1 MFKYGKYMLVALLV
15 SGLLAVSY
23 GGCGGGSSDGTSG
36 GGNPI
41 PTNTP
46 TAPPTTDD
54 DIVIPPTNPS
64 DTGACEGDAF
74 NSSASA
80 SAREVGDF
88 LTDFFV
94 RNSNDSSMTCFCN
107 APEAGNFIFKV
118 APVFAGFMKINLEF
132 PENNDPNT
140 IVPTSF
146 SFDWTAPGCNTLE
159 LFTTQLFLSDDLIS
173 IGTLDNITE
182 IAPDQLTFTSNLSD
196 PLLSSALGNSGQ
208 NVSCDFCSI
217 DALPQCAPEL

>member
-1 MFKYGKYMLVALLV
+1 MFKYGKYMFVALLV

-23 GGCGGGSSDGTSG
+23 GGCGGGSSDDTSG
-36 GGNPI
+36 GTPN

-46 TAPPTTDD
+46 TAPPSTDD
-54 DIVIPPTNPS
+54 DVVLPPTNPP
-64 DTGACEGDAF
+64 DPGACEGDAF
-74 NSSASA
+74 NSSSTA
-80 SAREVGDF
+80 SAREVGDC
-88 LTDFFV
+88 LTDFIEQ
-94 RNSNDSSMTCFCN
+94 NAQDSSLTCFCN
-107 APEAGNFIFKV
+107 APEAGNFIFTV

-132 PENNDPNT
+132 PENTDPNT

-146 SFDWTAPGCNTLE
+146 SFDWTAPGCNTIE

-182 IAPDQLTFTSNLSD
+182 NAPDLLTFTANLSD
-196 PLLSSALGNSGQ
+196 PLLASALGNSGQ

-217 DALPQCAPEL
+217 GGLPQCAPEL

>member
-23 GGCGGGSSDGTSG
+23 GGCGGGSSDDTSG
-36 GGNPI
+36 GGNPN

-54 DIVIPPTNPS
+54 DIVIPPTNPP

-74 NSSASA
+74 NSSSVAI
-80 SAREVGDF
+80 GDC
-88 LTDFFV
+88 LTDFILE
-94 RNSNDSSMTCFCN
+94 NTNDSGLVCFCN
-107 APEAGNFIFKV
+107 ASEAGDFILNI
-118 APVFAGFMKINLEF
+118 APVFAGSTKLNLEF
-132 PENNDPNT
+132 PKNTDPNV
-140 IVPTSF
+140 IVPTNF
-146 SFDWTAPGCNTLE
+146 SFDWTAPECNTLE

-182 IAPDQLTFTSNLSD
+182 IAPDQLTFTANVSD
-196 PLLSSALGNSGQ
+196 PLLSSALGNSGPK
-208 NVSCDFCSI
+208 CK
-217 DALPQCAPEL
+217 L